1 LSTEKLLRHLLLYNQ
16 RPDAELRRA
25 AEADMAEIGKRASGG
40 ATDEDLRLLREHA
53 AVILERRP
61 LIDGALKQIGQLPT
75 AARAEETYAA
85 YDRNYRKA
93 MEVAAIYRL
102 CIYLLSAML
111 ILLAS
116 AEVLVKLRKSAVA
129 LRREREN
136 VERLL
141 LNAPGV
147 VIGERFHLERRL
159 GEGGM
164 GVVWAARHADSG
176 APVALKFVKNMGAGR
191 PDVRRRF
198 LREARAA
205 TLLNH
210 PNVVRIHEILE
221 LEDGSPVLVMDLLTG
236 RSLAEHLKRAGT
248 IPLDELMEIVTPVVD
263 AVGEAHRRGII
274 HRDLKPDNIFLVDA
288 PDGERDV
295 RVLDFGAAKLTALS
309 GDASLSGQLTRT
321 GDMIGTPFYMSPE
334 QAFGEPDIDARADIW
349 SLGVILFE
357 CLSGRKPFDADG
369 PGQLLK
375 RILSDEVPALD
386 EQIPDDVRAL
396 VREMLV
402 KDRAAR
408 LADLTRVAAVVR
420 RYAGTRAARSAN
432 G

>member
-1 LSTEKLLRHLLLYNQ
+1 
-16 RPDAELRRA
+16 
-25 AEADMAEIGKRASGG
+25 
-40 ATDEDLRLLREHA
+40 
-53 AVILERRP
+53 
-61 LIDGALKQIGQLPT
+61 
-75 AARAEETYAA
+75 
-85 YDRNYRKA
+85 
-93 MEVAAIYRL
+93 
-102 CIYLLSAML
+102 
-111 ILLAS
+111 
-116 AEVLVKLRKSAVA
+116 VA

-164 GVVWAARHADSG
+164 GVVWAARHATSG
-176 APVALKFVKNMGAGR
+176 EPVALKFVKNMGAGR

-205 TLLNH
+205 SLLNH

-236 RSLAEHLKRAGT
+236 RSLAEHLKRVGT
-248 IPLDELMEIVTPVVD
+248 IPLGELMDIVTPVVD

-288 PDGERDV
+288 PDGACDV
-295 RVLDFGAAKLTALS
+295 RVLDFGAAKLTALA
-309 GDASLSGQLTRT
+309 GDAALSGQLTRT

-334 QAFGEPDIDARADIW
+334 QAFGEPDIDGRADIW
-349 SLGVILFE
+349 SLGVILFV
-357 CLSGRKPFDADG
+357 CLSGKKPFAGDG
-369 PGQLLK
+369 HGQLLK
-375 RILSDEVPALD
+375 RLLSDEAPPLD
-386 EQIPDDVRAL
+386 PDLPDDVREL
-396 VREMLV
+396 VRRMLI
-402 KDRAAR
+402 KDRGAR
-408 LADLTRVAAVVR
+408 LADLSRIEAVVH
-420 RYAGTRAARSAN
+420 RYASSRPVRSAN